1 MNWLE
6 ETRFYLKEDLRQAA
20 EAARAAGELNY
31 AGLPDFVIEQPRE
44 KAHGDFAA
52 NLAMLLARQA
62 KMAPRKIAE
71 LLVARLYQDEPAVW
85 VDKVEIAGAGF
96 INFYMKPHWLT
107 SGLANAAERGAAF
120 GESDFGRGERVNV
133 EFVSANPTGELHL
146 GNARGAA
153 IGDSLANIMQA
164 AGFVVER
171 EYYINDAGKQIEN
184 FGLSLEAR
192 YLQQLGQEA
201 DFPEDGYHG
210 EDIVET
216 AKSYIEAE
224 GDKLLAVQPDLRR
237 EVLTRFGLQKKLD
250 AIRTALAHYGVEY
263 DTWFSE
269 QTLHDAGAVKKV
281 VADYKE
287 AGLLTEQDG
296 ALWFAAD
303 QFGCDKPEVLVRAN
317 GIPTYYAADIA
328 YHKNKFE
335 RGFKHLIN
343 IWGADHHGHV
353 ARLKA
358 AVGALG
364 YPAAEGLEVILMQLV
379 RLFAGGE
386 IVKMS
391 KRSGTY
397 VTLEEL
403 VDEVGRDAA
412 RFFFVMRSA
421 DSQMDFDLDLAKSQ
435 SMDNPVYYVQYAH
448 ARINS
453 ILQQA
458 AEQGVQ
464 LADLAQV
471 NLALLQ
477 DEAERDLLRKL
488 LALPDEIAAAAAQRA
503 PHKIAA
509 YAMELGA
516 LFHSFYAVCR
526 VLGVDSDLQQARLW
540 LCKVTA
546 GAVAKCLGLLG
557 VSAPEKM

>member
-6 ETRFYLKEDLRQAA
+6 ETRWELRKDLLAAATAAKE
-20 EAARAAGELNY
+20 AGELNFDE
-31 AGLPDFVIEQPRE
+31 LPDFVIERPRE

-62 KMAPRKIAE
+62 KMPPRKIAE
-71 LLVARLYQDEPAVW
+71 AILAHLYKDEPAVW
-85 VDKVEIAGAGF
+85 VEGVEIAGAGF
-96 INFYMKPHWLT
+96 INFRMKDNWLT
-107 SGLANAAERGAAF
+107 DGLADAAARGEKF
-120 GESDFGRGERVNV
+120 GESEFGAGHKVNV

-164 AGFVVER
+164 AGYQVGR

-192 YLQQLGQEA
+192 YLQQLGQ
-201 DFPEDGYHG
+201 DVPFPEDGYHG
-210 EDIVET
+210 EDIIRTV
-216 AKSYIEAE
+216 ADYIAVE
-224 GDKLLAVQPDLRR
+224 GDKLLTVKENLRR
-237 EVLTRFGLQKKLD
+237 EILTRYALEKKIS
-250 AIRTALAHYGVEY
+250 AIRTALEHYGVRY
-263 DTWFSE
+263 DVWFSE
-269 QTLHDAGAVKKV
+269 QTLHDAGDVKKV
-281 VADYKE
+281 VEQLGADD
-287 AGLLTEQDG
+287 ALIEQEG

-303 QFGCDKPEVLVRAN
+303 KYGCEKPEVLVRAN
-317 GIPTYYAADIA
+317 GIPTYYTADIA

-335 RGFKHLIN
+335 RGYERLIN

-364 YPAAEGLEVILMQLV
+364 YPSENLEVILMQLV
-379 RLFAGGE
+379 RLFSGGE
-386 IVKMS
+386 IMRMS
-391 KRSGTY
+391 KRAGTY

-403 VDEVGRDAA
+403 LEEVGKDAA

-453 ILQQA
+453 IIAQA
-458 AEQGVQ
+458 AEQGIE
-464 LADLAQV
+464 LAAPDKV
-471 NLALLQ
+471 DFSLLK
-477 DEAERDLLRKL
+477 EESERDLLRRL
-488 LALPDEIAAAAAQRA
+488 LELPDEIVAAAVQEA

-509 YAMELGA
+509 YVMELSG
-516 LFHSFYAVCR
+516 LFHSFYGNCR
-526 VLGVDSDLQQARLW
+526 VLGVEADVQMARLW

-557 VSAPEKM
+557 VSAPLKM